1 MNRRAFVTGLGAV
14 LAAPRIVG
22 AHPLIVKARP
32 AAEAV
37 ATIARFC
44 CVDLGT
50 ATLNAEFRQA
60 FTDGLG
66 DHGWGFLDK
75 YHWADEWSPAQVS
88 VMAFVNAP
96 VASRFVG
103 NVVRFENGSELVWM
117 SLQLPEASGK
127 RIQLLREVA
136 PTVARIAILS
146 DPVVND
152 PRPAGLSIDLTETEA
167 AARKLG
173 IPVHVIEVPSGAELA
188 QAFAAIAQERATGVI
203 ILPSATLYAYRARIA
218 RLAMKH
224 HLPTVTSVE
233 AGCLMSYGPDLADL
247 ARRAAYIMDKLLWG
261 AKPADLPVDHP
272 TKFKLTINRKT
283 AKVLGLIIPP
293 SLLRRAN
300 QVIE

>member
-1 MNRRAFVTGLGAV
+1 
-14 LAAPRIVG
+14 
-22 AHPLIVKARP
+22 
-32 AAEAV
+32 
-37 ATIARFC
+37 
-44 CVDLGT
+44 
-50 ATLNAEFRQA
+50 
-60 FTDGLG
+60 
-66 DHGWGFLDK
+66 
-75 YHWADEWSPAQVS
+75 
-88 VMAFVNAP
+88 MAFVNAP

-136 PTVARIAILS
+136 PTVAQVAVLS
-146 DPVVND
+146 YASLP
-152 PRPAGLSIDLTETEA
+152 SISADVRETEA
-167 AARKLG
+167 AAQKLG
-173 IPVHVIEVPSGAELA
+173 MPVHVVEVGRKSELDE
-188 QAFAAIAQERATGVI
+188 AFAAIAQERATGVI

-283 AKVLGLIIPP
+283 AKVLGLTIPP